1 MQLLHE
7 GAARFPSPG
16 LAAVKAPAPRV
27 SVCIPTFRG
36 EATLDA
42 AIQSV
47 LDQSY
52 ADFELIVVDDNS
64 PDETA
69 ATVARFSDPRMSYH
83 RNPTNL
89 GPEGNW
95 NRCLAL
101 ARGTYVKLLPHDDVL
116 RPECLARQVA
126 VLEADH
132 DERIALVFS
141 ARDVLAPDGTR
152 LLRRGYLRGREGRLD
167 AAEVASAC
175 VRRGTNLIGEPG
187 AVLFRRSLAER
198 VGKFDATNPYVID
211 LDYWV
216 RLLAHG
222 DAWYCAQALAGFRV
236 SAGQWSVRIGS
247 GQSRDFRSFVK
258 RLTGRG
264 LLNATPLDLALG
276 SMTPT
281 LNTWARLAFYRIY
294 LR

>member
-1 MQLLHE
+1 M
-7 GAARFPSPG
+7 
-16 LAAVKAPAPRV
+16 KAPAPCV
-27 SVCIPTFRG
+27 SVCIPTFQG
-36 EATLDA
+36 AATLGF

-47 LDQSY
+47 LEQSY

-64 PDETA
+64 PDDTA
-69 ATVARFSDPRMSYH
+69 ATVARFSDPRVSYH
-83 RNPTNL
+83 RNPINL

-95 NRCLAL
+95 NRCISL
-101 ARGTYVKLLPHDDVL
+101 ARGTYFKLLPHDDVL
-116 RPECLARQVA
+116 HPECLARQVA

-132 DERIALVFS
+132 DQRIALVFS
-141 ARDVLAPDGTR
+141 ARDVLAPDGSK
-152 LLRRGYLRGREGRLD
+152 LVHRGYPSGQEGRLD
-167 AAEVASAC
+167 AARVASAC

-198 VGKFDATNPYVID
+198 VGRFDATDPYVID

-236 SAGQWSVRIGS
+236 SAGQWSVQIGS
-247 GQSRDFRSFVK
+247 GQSEDFRSFVK

-264 LLNATPLDLALG
+264 LLNATPLDRALG
-276 SMTPT
+276 WITPT
-281 LNTWARLAFYRIY
+281 LNNWARLAFYRVY